1 MNSKAS
7 IPFEFLRLFRIS
19 ILQQSTGF
27 QSPRK
32 RATLVLLKI
41 HRFGPTEF
49 EGTNSKRTDP
59 ESQIPSTNFPLR
71 PVNYSHIQIQSRDS
85 K

>member
-59 ESQIPSTNFPLR
+59 ESQIPSTSKLPDKPDPFHQLALR
-71 PVNYSHIQIQSRDS
+71 PVI
-85 K
+85 